1 LRVLIVDDHEV
12 NRRVLTDQVA
22 GWGMLGG
29 SAASAAEALR
39 ELDRAH
45 SSRTPYDFVLLDY
58 QMPVTDGASLAASI
72 KGDPKLKETVVVMLT
87 SIGHWADVNRSQG
100 GVIDACLA
108 KPVRQSQLQGTL
120 GMSWARRR
128 IGVPAGT
135 GNRIESMKS
144 ALAGRFA
151 GSPIRILLA
160 EDNAVNQKVA
170 ARMLER
176 LGLRMDV
183 AANGREAVEMCGLI
197 PYDLVLMDCQM
208 PEMDGYEATREIR
221 RRQGAGGRRMSILA
235 MTADAM
241 AGTRERC
248 LEAGM
253 DDHIAKPVKLEDLFE
268 ALQKWS

>member
-1 LRVLIVDDHEV
+1 
-12 NRRVLTDQVA
+12 
-22 GWGMLGG
+22 MLGG

-39 ELDRAH
+39 ELERAH
-45 SSRTPYDFVLLDY
+45 RAHTPYDFVLLDY
-58 QMPVTDGASLAASI
+58 QMPATDGASLAASI
-72 KGDPKLKETVVVMLT
+72 KGDPKLRETVVVMLT
-87 SIGHWADVNRSQG
+87 SIGHWAEVNRNHG

-108 KPVRQSQLQGTL
+108 KPVRQSQLQATL
-120 GMSWARRR
+120 GMTLARRKS
-128 IGVPAGT
+128 GVAAGSE
-135 GNRIESMKS
+135 NRVESMKS
-144 ALAGRFA
+144 TLAGRFA

-160 EDNAVNQKVA
+160 EDNVVNQKVA
-170 ARMLER
+170 GRMLER

-197 PYDLVLMDCQM
+197 PYDLLLMDCQM

-221 RRQGAGGRRMSILA
+221 RRQGAGRRMSIIA